1 MLEVEVHQQLRAF
14 LRACGDRPWLHH
26 LTVARLVARMLRSGR
41 SVLIQGG
48 AAVAAGKHR
57 LSYLA
62 PALLCDRALVLVAS
76 PLVQQRLL
84 DVDLARLRS
93 WLAQSDRPLPPVHYW
108 GDRPIDWSALQ
119 ADRPGLWIVS
129 PQQWLADRLELT
141 GERSRLAGLP
151 TLIDGA
157 DDLETQ
163 AQTALRLDILP
174 SDWHQWRLA
183 CPDRAGILQDLQAAI
198 THGVFQHPPN
208 PYGASLLDEP
218 ERDRLIQ
225 TLRLLAAGLPTPW
238 RTLLERSGDQGWP
251 LLAIPDRQTG
261 QFRLVCQPIDVADLL
276 RPLWSSQPIAL
287 IGSFLDV
294 DNDAPLFQ
302 ARLGLDQL
310 ECGREPFDLDPM
322 ALEPVQEIAAT
333 GAHPHQPVQSVQKGP
348 SDRPDQPLTCLK
360 LTADRHQEAID
371 LYLPEHLPLPNT
383 PQFQPALMQQLH
395 ALLGWQSSGGVP
407 GFTVLLVDDVPLKDR
422 LAAQLAAEFGS
433 RVQRE
438 RTAPDESGILITG
451 WEFWRDHSHCLPAPS
466 LLAIAALPIPSLE
479 DPIVAARVSAYKRQ
493 RRDWFRWYL
502 LPTALSELQR
512 AIAPLRDWPNGSD
525 ERRPLLALLDTRIVR
540 RSYGKQILSALDPV
554 ERIDYLEP
562 RWL

>member
-62 PALLCDRALVLVAS
+62 PALLCDRALVLVAP

-84 DVDLARLRS
+84 EVDLARLRS
-93 WLAQSDRPLPPVHYW
+93 WLAQSEHPLPPVHYF
-108 GDRPIDWSALQ
+108 GDRSIDWSALQ
-119 ADRPGLWIVS
+119 ADQSGLWIVS

-151 TLIDGA
+151 TLIDSV

-163 AQTALRLDILP
+163 AQMAFRLEILP

-183 CPDRAGILQDLQAAI
+183 CPDRAGILQDLQAAL

-218 ERDRLIQ
+218 DRDRLIQ
-225 TLRLLAAGLPTPW
+225 ILRLLVTGLPTPW
-238 RTLLERSGDQGWP
+238 RNLLARAGDWGWP

-261 QFRLVCQPIDVADLL
+261 QFRLVCQPIDVAELL
-276 RPLWSSQPIAL
+276 RPLWASQPIAL

-294 DNDAPLFQ
+294 DHDAPLFQ
-302 ARLGLDQL
+302 ARLGLDQPEL
-310 ECGREPFDLDPM
+310 PDSIDCPDSSRSG
-322 ALEPVQEIAAT
+322 
-333 GAHPHQPVQSVQKGP
+333 GP
-348 SDRPDQPLTCLK
+348 SDRPHHPLTCLK

-395 ALLGWQSSGGVP
+395 ALLGWQSSSGTP

-438 RTAPDESGILITG
+438 RTAPDENGILITG
-451 WEFWRDHSHCLPAPS
+451 WEFWRDHSHCLPIPNV
-466 LLAIAALPIPSLE
+466 LAIAALPIPSLE

-512 AIAPLRDWPNGSD
+512 AIAPLRDWPNGSTD
-525 ERRPLLALLDTRIVR
+525 RRPLLALLDTRIVR
-540 RSYGKQILSALDPV
+540 RSYGKQILAALDPV